1 MKHDKQP
8 FSTEEQMKNWFKRNI
23 EIYNSTNISVKEG
36 NVSGEYDIVIGLSVS
51 KKDILD
57 GHIDTLVQQIKNTI
71 DYGNGPKL

>member
-1 MKHDKQP
+1 MKHNKQP
-8 FSTEEQMKNWFKRNI
+8 FSTEEQMKDWFKRNI

-36 NVSGEYDIVIGLSVS
+36 NVSGEYDITINLSVS

-57 GHIDTLVQQIKNTI
+57 GHIDTLIQQIKNTI